1 MKINSFY
8 SIRCLTNLHVGS
20 GETNLGVVDNLV
32 QKDTN
37 TKLPTIH
44 SSSLKGALKE
54 FFNNHQSATLPVFGD
69 AEKPGLWQF
78 LQADLLS
85 RPVRSDIAPYFNA
98 TSPQVIKQF
107 VSRIQDMNHH
117 PPSELVALSEIEV
130 QTGHPIVFSL
140 DHANAIIEEMDWTA
154 RLAEE
159 DHIGLCSDL
168 VKDCFGANLVL
179 INSNDFCEIPLPV
192 IARNHLE
199 NGESKNLW
207 YEEIVPYDSRFVSVI
222 IETEE
227 LREGFLKGLNGFVQ
241 VGANASIGYGL
252 CKFNPIKLEPHE

>member
-20 GETNLGVVDNLV
+20 GETNLGVVDNQV

-54 FFNNHQSATLPVFGD
+54 YFNQYQPETLPIFGD
-69 AEKPGLWQF
+69 ADKPGLWQF

-85 RPVRSDIAPYFNA
+85 RPVRSDKTPYFNA
-98 TSPQVIKQF
+98 TSPQVISQF
-107 VSRIQDMNHH
+107 VNKIQDMNHQ
-117 PPSELVALSEIEV
+117 PPSELVALSEMGV
-130 QTGHPIVFSL
+130 QKGHPIVFST
-140 DHANAIIEEMDWTA
+140 DYANAIIEEMDWSA
-154 RLAEE
+154 RMANEK
-159 DHIGLCSDL
+159 DRGLYSNL
-168 VKDCFGANLVL
+168 VKDCFGPNLVL
-179 INSNDFCEIPLPV
+179 INSEDFCEIPLPV

-222 IETEE
+222 IETQELQEE
-227 LREGFLKGLNGFVQ
+227 FLKGLNGFVQ

-252 CKFNPIKLEPHE
+252 CKFNPIKL

>member
-44 SSSLKGALKE
+44 SSSLKGALRE
-54 FFNNHQSATLPVFGD
+54 FFNHYQPAILPVFGNT
-69 AEKPGLWQF
+69 EKPGLWQF

-85 RPVRSDIAPYFNA
+85 RPLRSDMVPYFNA
-98 TSPQVIKQF
+98 SSPEAIKQF
-107 VSRIQDMNHH
+107 VTRLKDMNHQ
-117 PPSELVALSEIEV
+117 PPEELIGLSEMEV
-130 QTGHPIVFSL
+130 QSGQPIVLSPNY
-140 DHANAIIEEMDWTA
+140 ANATIEEMDWTA
-154 RLAEE
+154 KLADNNQRGFYTDFIKEW
-159 DHIGLCSDL
+159 
-168 VKDCFGANLVL
+168 FGPNLV
-179 INSNDFCEIPLPV
+179 IVNSEDFREIPLPV

-207 YEEIVPYDSRFVSVI
+207 YEEIVPYDSRFVTVI

-227 LREGFLKGLNGFVQ
+227 YQEGFLEGLGGFVQ

-252 CKFNPIKLEPHE
+252 CKFNPVKLNSHE